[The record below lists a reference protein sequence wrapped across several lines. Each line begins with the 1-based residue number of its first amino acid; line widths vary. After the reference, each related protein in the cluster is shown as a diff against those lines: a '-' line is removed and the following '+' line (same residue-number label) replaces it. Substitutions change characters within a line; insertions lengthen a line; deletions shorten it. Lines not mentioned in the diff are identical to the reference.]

1 MAVKP
6 FHFEAKV
13 DSVSRSKRGTFIR
26 LEVSE
31 APAEL
36 LGLHPGQRLMVAA
49 SPLGDFDED
58 VGEGERAVQLAG
70 ILCRSQTFW
79 KFIEARAK
87 PQQMIDDEHM
97 AAIWLRV
104 KIGVDS
110 RSDLKHN
117 SEAREQL
124 RVINAKFQD
133 WVEKQDAS

>member
-1 MAVKP
+1 MTKP

-49 SPLGDFDED
+49 SPVGDFDED

-79 KFIEARAK
+79 RFVAARFKFSAGVRNEEEAAVWMRK
-87 PQQMIDDEHM
+87 QLGI
-97 AAIWLRV
+97 
-104 KIGVDS
+104 DS

-117 SEAREQL
+117 EEARERL
-124 RVINAKFQD
+124 RVINGKFQEWSD
-133 WVEKQDAS
+133 RRV

>member
-1 MAVKP
+1 MTKP

-31 APAEL
+31 APPEL
-36 LGLHPGQRLMVAA
+36 LSMQPSQRLMVAV
-49 SPLGDFDED
+49 SPVGDFDED

-79 KFIEARAK
+79 KFVMEKSKIKIAIDNEEEAAQFLRNKLGIE
-87 PQQMIDDEHM
+87 
-97 AAIWLRV
+97 
-104 KIGVDS
+104 S

-117 SEAREQL
+117 EEAREQL
-124 RVINAKFQD
+124 RVINAKFQEWSD
-133 WVEKQDAS
+133 RQV

>member
-1 MAVKP
+1 MTKP

-79 KFIEARAK
+79 KFVMAKSKIKIAIDNEEEAA
-87 PQQMIDDEHM
+87 QF
-97 AAIWLRV
+97 LRN
-104 KIGVDS
+104 KLGIDS

-117 SEAREQL
+117 EEAREQL
-124 RVINAKFQD
+124 RVINGKFQEWSD
-133 WVEKQDAS
+133 RQV